1 MHLLFFPIKDNQKD
15 ILAAKHAKLHGFLD
29 DVLLSLAEGNVA
41 LCLAANFF
49 QALSSLQTH
58 LNLFY

>member
-1 MHLLFFPIKDNQKD
+1 MHFLFFSIKDNQKD

-41 LCLAANFF
+41 LCLATDFF
-49 QALSSLQTH
+49 
-58 LNLFY
+58 